1 MSELGSLW
9 DYPRPHVL
17 RACVEAVDI
26 DGLNHTNNAVYVDW
40 CQRSAW
46 SHSVALGLDLERY
59 RALDRAMAITYSEFH
74 YLQASREGDEV
85 AVATWIT
92 EWDRK
97 LTMARRFQVI
107 RVSDGVT
114 LLRAAMRFACIE
126 LSSGRPRRLPPE
138 FIAGYGPA
146 VLEQSY
152 QNNPYRSVVN
162 GD

>member
-1 MSELGSLW
+1 
-9 DYPRPHVL
+9 
-17 RACVEAVDI
+17 
-26 DGLNHTNNAVYVDW
+26 
-40 CQRSAW
+40 
-46 SHSVALGLDLERY
+46 
-59 RALDRAMAITYSEFH
+59 
-74 YLQASREGDEV
+74 
-85 AVATWIT
+85 
-92 EWDRK
+92 
-97 LTMARRFQVI
+97 MARRFQVI